1 MIWIIYSQ
9 NDIILFHIFLII
21 TKIIPECDLSLD
33 VCAYVCC
40 RDVCPAFWKKSI
52 SGFGKKQKNK
62 SDVSLKWQC
71 FFFVLFLFFICLK
84 SKYERETYYTACCCH
99 HSNDLVATKKD
110 FSDPAALQALL
121 GGEKGPC
128 R

>member
-1 MIWIIYSQ
+1 MLTYAVGMSAQ
-9 NDIILFHIFLII
+9 L
-21 TKIIPECDLSLD
+21 
-33 VCAYVCC
+33 
-40 RDVCPAFWKKSI
+40 
-52 SGFGKKQKNK
+52 FGKRVFLDLEKNK
-62 SDVSLKWQC
+62 KTKVMSPSSGSVFVFC
-71 FFFVLFLFFICLK
+71 FFLFFICLK